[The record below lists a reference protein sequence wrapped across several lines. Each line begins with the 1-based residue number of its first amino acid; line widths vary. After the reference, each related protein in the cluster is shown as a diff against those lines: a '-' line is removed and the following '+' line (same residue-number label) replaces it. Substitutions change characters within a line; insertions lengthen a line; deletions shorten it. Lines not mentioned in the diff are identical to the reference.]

1 MRLTLQKEKS
11 ICLLER
17 KKQTSGET
25 MLDARLEKL
34 VRKVTDKSFREKICD
49 LLEKPT
55 FEVGGEVYSGLPLGL
70 APAGRSHH
78 HAYPG
83 GYIEHVVSSANIA
96 LALCDSVEK
105 IYNGKIN
112 RDLVVAGM
120 LVHDLFKPHTY
131 TVNRQGHYGS
141 TPLAD
146 YLDHLSIGIAE
157 LVRRGFPLELV
168 HIVAAHHGEY
178 GPTRPRTIEALVCH
192 LADFTDS
199 RLNGEV
205 LDAASYLA
213 RRTGGQELSGM
224 TSKEAFEIV
233 HSKAAEG
240 WEGVASTLE
249 KISRKRKAHKT

>member
-1 MRLTLQKEKS
+1 
-11 ICLLER
+11 
-17 KKQTSGET
+17 
-25 MLDARLEKL
+25 MLDARLKKL
-34 VRKVTDKSFREKICD
+34 LRKIADKSLRKKTFE

-55 FEVGGEVYSGLPLGL
+55 FEAGGKTYSGMPLAL

-83 GYIEHVVSSANIA
+83 GYVEHVVSSANIA
-96 LALCDSVEK
+96 LALCDSVERV
-105 IYNGKIN
+105 YHGKIN

-120 LVHDLFKPHTY
+120 LVHDLFKPLTY
-131 TVNRQGHYGS
+131 TVNRQGRYGS
-141 TPLAD
+141 TPLSD
-146 YLDHLSIGIAE
+146 YLDHLSMGTAE

-205 LDAASYLA
+205 LDAAAYLA

-233 HSKAAEG
+233 HSKAVEG
-240 WEGVASTLE
+240 WEGVAKTLE
-249 KISRKRKAHKT
+249 KVSRKRKARKT